1 MNIAITG
8 EGIIS
13 AIGTNKEEVL
23 QSLLAQKSG
32 IKEMQFLQSVHHE
45 LPVGEVALSNE
56 QMKKRLGIPEKQ
68 LMSRTELMG
77 ILAIRQALEDAGIDL
92 SSVSASNKKIVLV
105 SGTTV
110 GGMDL
115 TEQSFNPLYEQ
126 FQSQKE
132 TKVEELAFLNH
143 HDGGNCTQK
152 IADYFRNESATGQGG
167 FDELTTISTA
177 CSSAANAIMLGAK
190 LLETGEA
197 DIVVAG
203 GSEALSRFHLNG
215 FNSLMILDKKRCRPF
230 DATRAGLNL
239 GEGAAFVVL
248 ESESAACQ
256 QGKTPHAYL
265 TGYGNACDAYHQTAS
280 SENGEGAFL
289 AMKEALDMAHIEPE
303 DIQYVNAH
311 GTGTPNNDQSE
322 SESLKRLFGKKMPWI
337 SSTKSFTG
345 HTTSASGSIE
355 AVICLL
361 AMQHHFIPANL
372 GWEKQMENGIIPC
385 TGIENVRLKNVLC
398 NSFGFGGNDSSLI
411 FSTHPTE
418 EEATQTEG
426 EAIQTEGKPQRSERE
441 PQQTASNIRILST
454 VEINSEEDLSD
465 IRKYVKPME
474 ARRMGKIMKSSLL
487 SSLEALE
494 KAGIATPDAIITG
507 TTYGCLENS
516 EKLLVQLKEEGE
528 EMLKPTYF
536 MQSTHNTIGSN
547 IAIKTHCHGYNI
559 TYTQGEDSLDWAI
572 RDAKMLLASGK
583 AKTVLVGCHD
593 ESTPLLNQLRTL
605 SGEKAL
611 PSIHSIAMVLSC
623 GE

>member
-23 QSLLAQKSG
+23 QSLLAHKSG

-56 QMKKRLGIPEKQ
+56 QMKERLGIPEKQ

-92 SSVSASNKKIVLV
+92 SSAAASNKKIVLV

-152 IADYFRNESATGQGG
+152 IADYFRNESATGQSG

-248 ESESAACQ
+248 ESESAARQ

-289 AMKEALDMAHIEPE
+289 AMKEALNMAHIEPE

-385 TGIENVRLKNVLC
+385 TGIENVRLENVLC
-398 NSFGFGGNDSSLI
+398 NSFGFGGNDSSLV

-418 EEATQTEG
+418 EETLQT
-426 EAIQTEGKPQRSERE
+426 ERE
-441 PQQTASNIRILST
+441 PQQTASNIRVLST

-494 KAGIATPDAIITG
+494 KAGIVTPDAIITG

-559 TYTQGEDSLDWAI
+559 TYTQGEDSLAWAI

-593 ESTPLLNQLRTL
+593 ESTPLLNLLRTQ

>member
-1 MNIAITG
+1 
-8 EGIIS
+8 
-13 AIGTNKEEVL
+13 
-23 QSLLAQKSG
+23 
-32 IKEMQFLQSVHHE
+32 MQFLQSVHHE

-92 SSVSASNKKIVLV
+92 SSAAASNKKIVLV

-126 FQSQKE
+126 FLSQKE

-152 IADYFRNESATGQGG
+152 IADYFRNESATGKGG

-190 LLETGEA
+190 LLESGEA

-230 DATRAGLNL
+230 DETRAGLNL

-248 ESESAACQ
+248 ESESAARQ

-289 AMKEALDMAHIEPE
+289 AMKEALNMAHIEPE

-322 SESLKRLFGKKMPWI
+322 SESLKRLFGRKMPWI

-385 TGIENVRLKNVLC
+385 LGIENVRLENVLC

-418 EEATQTEG
+418 EET
-426 EAIQTEGKPQRSERE
+426 IQTERE

-454 VEINSEEDLSD
+454 VEINSEEELSD

>member
-23 QSLLAQKSG
+23 QSLLAHKSG

-45 LPVGEVALSNE
+45 LPVGEAALSNE

-92 SSVSASNKKIVLV
+92 SAVSASNKKIVLV

-126 FQSQKE
+126 FQSQQE

-152 IADYFRNESATGQGG
+152 IADYFRNESATGQSG

-215 FNSLMILDKKRCRPF
+215 FYSLMILDKKRCRPF

-248 ESESAACQ
+248 ESESAARY

-289 AMKEALDMAHIEPE
+289 AMKEALNMAHIEPE

-355 AVICLL
+355 AIICLL

-372 GWEKQMENGIIPC
+372 GWENQMENGIIPC
-385 TGIENVRLKNVLC
+385 SGIENVRLENVLC

-426 EAIQTEGKPQRSERE
+426 E

>member
-23 QSLLAQKSG
+23 QSLLAHKSG

-77 ILAIRQALEDAGIDL
+77 ILAIRQALKDAGIDL

-126 FQSQKE
+126 FLSQKE

-152 IADYFRNESATGQGG
+152 IADYFRKESATGQGG

-248 ESESAACQ
+248 ESESAARQ

-289 AMKEALDMAHIEPE
+289 AMKEALNMAHIEPE

-322 SESLKRLFGKKMPWI
+322 SESLKRLFGRKMPWI

-385 TGIENVRLKNVLC
+385 SGIENVRLKNVLC
-398 NSFGFGGNDSSLI
+398 NSFGFGGNDSSLV

-418 EEATQTEG
+418 EETLQTER
-426 EAIQTEGKPQRSERE
+426 EPQQTEGKPQRSERE

-559 TYTQGEDSLDWAI
+559 TYTQGEDSLAWAI

-593 ESTPLLNQLRTL
+593 ESTPLLNLLRTQ

-611 PSIHSIAMVLSC
+611 PSIHSIAMVLTC

>member
-23 QSLLAQKSG
+23 QSLLAHKSG

-56 QMKKRLGIPEKQ
+56 QMKERLGIPEKQ

-92 SSVSASNKKIVLV
+92 SSAAASNKKIVLV

-167 FDELTTISTA
+167 FNELTTISTA

-248 ESESAACQ
+248 ESESAARQ

-289 AMKEALDMAHIEPE
+289 AMKEALNMAHIEPE

-322 SESLKRLFGKKMPWI
+322 SESLKRLFGRKMPWI

-385 TGIENVRLKNVLC
+385 LGIENVRLENVLC

-418 EEATQTEG
+418 EETLQTER
-426 EAIQTEGKPQRSERE
+426 EPQQTEGKPQRSEGE

-559 TYTQGEDSLDWAI
+559 TYTQGEDSLAWAI

-593 ESTPLLNQLRTL
+593 ESTPLLNLLRTQ

>member
-23 QSLLAQKSG
+23 QSLLAHKSG

-77 ILAIRQALEDAGIDL
+77 ILAIRQALKDAGIDL

-115 TEQSFNPLYEQ
+115 TEQSFNPLYEL

-248 ESESAACQ
+248 ESESATRQ

-289 AMKEALDMAHIEPE
+289 AMKEALNMAHIEPE

-322 SESLKRLFGKKMPWI
+322 SESLKRLFGRKMPWI

-355 AVICLL
+355 AIICLL

-385 TGIENVRLKNVLC
+385 LGIENVRLENVLC

-418 EEATQTEG
+418 EETL
-426 EAIQTEGKPQRSERE
+426 QTEGKPQRSERE
-441 PQQTASNIRILST
+441 PQQTASNIRVLST
-454 VEINSEEDLSD
+454 VEINSEEDLFD

-559 TYTQGEDSLDWAI
+559 TYTQGEDSLAWAI